1 MLNMNGPVKLV
12 SYEMAGQTVV
22 VTGGT
27 KGIGKAIALA
37 FGQCGANV
45 VVAGRHEDECAA
57 VAQEVTEAGG
67 HGKGIRT
74 DVRKID
80 EINALIAGAVE
91 AFGGV
96 DVLIN
101 CAGVAI
107 TKKILDLDVKDY
119 DMVMETNLRSV
130 LFASKAAAA
139 EMKASGKGGKIINIA
154 SVGGLKGTSALSLY
168 GASKAGVINLTKT
181 MALEWSRYGIQ
192 TNAVC
197 PGYVVTEINKAEFEN
212 EKFKDRVLKTIPQ
225 RRLGTVDEIAAL
237 VLFLASDMSGMING
251 EAIVADMGAIC
262 G

>member
-1 MLNMNGPVKLV
+1 MLNMNGPVKMA
-12 SYEMAGQTVV
+12 SYDMAGKTAV

-45 VVAGRHEDECAA
+45 VVAGRHEDECTA
-57 VAQEVTEAGG
+57 VAEAITSAGG

-74 DVRKID
+74 DVRNID
-80 EINALIAGAVE
+80 EIDALIAGA
-91 AFGGV
+91 A
-96 DVLIN
+96 DILIN

-107 TKKILDLDVKDY
+107 TKKILDLDVEDY

-139 EMKASGKGGKIINIA
+139 VMKASEKGGKIINIA

-212 EKFKDRVLKTIPQ
+212 EKFRDHVLKTIPQ
-225 RRLGTVDEIAAL
+225 RRLGTVDEVAAL